1 MGAKYLLRETSGSRG
16 GEIPLHPISTQCIDV
31 LFPEREGLNSTCKGN
46 CSLHCSPFPT
56 FLEALMEEEASEE
69 ELLDIPQRCT
79 DQQRKREKMAAEGGR
94 IVHISPQPP
103 ARPAL

>member
-1 MGAKYLLRETSGSRG
+1 MGGKFLLMEISRSRG
-16 GEIPLHPISTQCIDV
+16 GIIPSRRSV
-31 LFPEREGLNSTCKGN
+31 SMFFFPEREGLNSTCKGN

-94 IVHISPQPP
+94 IVYILPQPP
-103 ARPAL
+103 ARPPL